1 MGKMKFLGW
10 AVDSKNTMK
19 LKIDLIKAI
28 LLEIEA
34 DDLYPA
40 PIEFDIEGYESND
53 VAYHI
58 VLMEEAGLIRGVD
71 VAVLDDREFSVERMT
86 WEGHA
91 FLANSKDETR
101 WERLKKAVAT
111 IGDVSFDAAKAGL
124 AGMAH
129 AAVATAIQST
139 LQ

>member
-1 MGKMKFLGW
+1 
-10 AVDSKNTMK
+10 MK

-28 LLEIEA
+28 LLAVEEEDWAAPFEIEI
-34 DDLYPA
+34 D
-40 PIEFDIEGYESND
+40 GYESKD
-53 VAYHI
+53 VVYHLF
-58 VLMEEAGLIRGVD
+58 LMDEAGLIRGIDLSSSGGRRYAVD
-71 VAVLDDREFSVERMT
+71 RLT
-86 WEGHA
+86 WEGHE
-91 FLANSKDETR
+91 FLANSKDETN